1 MDYKD
6 FEEVKEL
13 SLSDFVV
20 YCDGV
25 MSDIANCADGEL
37 CRGKDDFIMLKGIE
51 DTYILMSLR
60 NVANDSKGMVEGFRF
75 DFSVECEDSDW
86 NRYECEVGSIVLNDG
101 YDTYTIYD
109 KEGKR
114 IPFVYVSVL
123 GCIFKELLE
132 KVILYYRYKD
142 CVILSDIE

>member
-1 MDYKD
+1 MEYKEI
-6 FEEVKEL
+6 EEVKKL
-13 SLSDFVV
+13 SLSDFIS
-20 YCDGV
+20 YCDFIN
-25 MSDIANCADGEL
+25 DELCNCVDGEL
-37 CRGKDDFIMLKGIE
+37 CRAKDDYIALKNIE

-60 NVANDSKGMVEGFRF
+60 NVAKDSKGMVEGFRF
-75 DFSVECEDSDW
+75 GFPIECEDSDW
-86 NRYECEVGSIVLNDG
+86 NRYKCEVGSIVLNDG

-132 KVILYYRYKD
+132 KVILYYHYKD
-142 CVILSDIE
+142 CVILTEY

>member
-1 MDYKD
+1 MEYKD
-6 FEEVKEL
+6 IEEVKGL
-13 SLSDFVV
+13 SLSDFIS
-20 YCDGV
+20 YCEMV
-25 MSDIANCADGEL
+25 NADISTCDDGEL
-37 CRGKDDFIMLKGIE
+37 CRGKDDYLSLKSIE
-51 DTYILMSLR
+51 DKYILLSLR
-60 NVANDSKGMVEGFRF
+60 NVAKDSKGMVEGFRF

-109 KEGKR
+109 KDGKR

-132 KVILYYRYKD
+132 KVILYYKYKES
-142 CVILSDIE
+142 VILSEY

>member
-1 MDYKD
+1 MEYKD
-6 FEEVKEL
+6 IDEVKEL
-13 SLSDFVV
+13 SLSDFIS
-20 YCDGV
+20 YCNFINDEISSCV
-25 MSDIANCADGEL
+25 DGEL
-37 CRGKDDFIMLKGIE
+37 CRAKDDYLSLKSIE

-142 CVILSDIE
+142 CVILSEY